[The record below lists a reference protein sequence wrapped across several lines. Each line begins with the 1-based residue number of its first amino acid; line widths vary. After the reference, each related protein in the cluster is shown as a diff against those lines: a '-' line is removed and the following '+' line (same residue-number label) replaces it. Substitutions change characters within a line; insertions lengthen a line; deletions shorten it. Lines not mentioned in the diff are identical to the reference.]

1 MHILK
6 LATFMALGA
15 IAALT
20 VTLAVLLVWLVHSET
35 GSRWLLD
42 QGLRIAPIDIQARG
56 ISGTLAEGLGVEHL
70 SIVLP
75 RVEIHASAVVTSWNP
90 ARLLGGEVA
99 IQRASI
105 AELDIDVLPRD
116 SDDDSSDDNVEE
128 DRLFWLQI
136 PVDIN
141 IESGQLGRLRIEE
154 AEFENL
160 SLAGNYGK
168 GRLQLDSLS
177 GETVGLSLQASGHLI
192 GPDPGQ
198 IEIAASW
205 AMLEQNLRGS
215 GSFNGNINK
224 LKFSQL
230 IHVPETVN
238 FDGALYDLFT
248 APSLAG
254 VAEWASLR
262 VPGETALS
270 SEAGKF
276 SINSDFRSARIEG
289 RHIVLLESWPQ
300 APMELA
306 ALVDLKGVT
315 IDNYILEALSGQVS
329 GSGQIDYSEGL
340 QGQLAIKASQIDT
353 SLVNANVPGQLDFDA
368 MLVIESPESFSFDVN
383 QARAVVHD
391 RTFDA
396 DGRVEWSGAKL
407 AAITA
412 NINTGRNRLT
422 ADIKLGPQLV
432 GSIQTDAPELGVI
445 WPGLK
450 GMLDASVT
458 LAGSIEQP
466 QANVRATGENIV
478 FDSHSLEKLT
488 LTAVLQKGERLT
500 GNMIADGLESNGQEL
515 GNLDFGVAGTL
526 AAHQSD
532 LSLAGGVIELKL
544 RSDGGWDGKQLI
556 QRFTDGTIR
565 PEGLPSWR
573 LDQTAQLQLSA
584 AGGQVSA
591 HCWKQNMSSICIKH
605 SEWSTQSLKSAIV
618 INDFALATLE
628 PLLVEGNSIDGSV
641 DASLRLERDS
651 AGMQAELHWQQSRT
665 VLGFDDGIDKFQTI
679 VDHVQID
686 LDSSES
692 QTNLV
697 ATLSGEQGLEMKS
710 TAIVKGPLIADSP
723 LKATA
728 KGRIP
733 SIELLRPLFQRVVHP
748 GEIKGELTLDLNARG
763 TLGDPVFDGGAYLVD
778 GSLGL
783 VDAGVTL
790 SHINI
795 KAESDG
801 SDKLRVTGDLR
812 SGDGSATILGEVRA
826 TEELNL
832 EADVRVQGQ
841 NLASLR
847 LPDLSVDTSPD
858 LTLRIGE
865 DIFDISGTLAI
876 PRATAQIRDLPQGA
890 VPSSPDVVVHAPER
904 TVEQPTGTIVTGNV
918 EVVLGEDVRFSG
930 FGLNARLDGGLRLTQ
945 AQGDYLRTR
954 GTVRVRDGFLTGY
967 GRELRVDRG
976 ELTFV
981 GPLDD
986 PLINIQ
992 VSRESIYEGRRY
1004 IIGLR
1009 LTGSGQNVITEPFSR
1024 PSMSEQDV
1032 LTFLLLDR
1040 PATSDADASGAA
1052 LALGLQ
1058 QMVPGDS
1065 GGVFGLDEVS
1075 FETNDAN
1082 EAAMVAGRRINE
1094 NLFVRYVFGTRG
1106 EPGSFRIRYSLG
1118 RGFSLEA
1125 STGSRQSLDLIY
1137 LLER

>member
-1 MHILK
+1 MRMLK
-6 LATFMALGA
+6 MTTLVTLGA
-15 IAALT
+15 VAVLT
-20 VTLAVLLVWLVHSET
+20 LILAVLLTWLVQSET
-35 GSRWLLD
+35 GSRWLLE
-42 QGLRIAPIDIQARG
+42 QGLRIAPVDIQARG

-75 RVEIHASAVVTSWNP
+75 TVEIRANAVVASWNP
-90 ARLLGGEVA
+90 ARLLAGEVD

-116 SDDDSSDDNVEE
+116 SDTDSADENVKE

-136 PVDIN
+136 PVGIN

-160 SLAGNYGK
+160 SLAGSYGK
-168 GRLQLDSLS
+168 GRLQIDSLS
-177 GETVGLSLQASGHLI
+177 GETVGISLQASGQLI

-198 IEIAASW
+198 IELAASW
-205 AMLEQNLRGS
+205 DMSEQNLSGS
-215 GSFNGNINK
+215 GKFSGNINK
-224 LKFSQL
+224 LKFTQL

-238 FDGALYDLFT
+238 FTGALYDLFSE
-248 APSLAG
+248 PSLAG
-254 VAEWASLR
+254 VAEWESLR

-270 SEAGKF
+270 SAAGEF
-276 SINSDFRSARIEG
+276 SINSDFRSARVAG
-289 RHIVLLESWPQ
+289 NHIVLLENWPQ

-306 ALVDLKGVT
+306 ALADLKGVT
-315 IDNYILEALSGQVS
+315 IDDYALEALGGTVR
-329 GSGQIDYSEGL
+329 GSGQIDYSDGL
-340 QGQLAIKASQIDT
+340 QGQLAITASQIDT
-353 SLVNANVPGQLDFDA
+353 GLVNADVPGQLDFDA
-368 MLVIESPESFSFDVN
+368 MLVIDSPATLAIDVTK
-383 QARAVVHD
+383 ARALVHD

-396 DGRVEWSGAKL
+396 HGRVELSDAKL
-407 AAITA
+407 AAIIA
-412 NINTGRNRLT
+412 NINAGRNRLT
-422 ADIKLGPQLV
+422 ADIKLGAELA
-432 GSIQTDAPELGVI
+432 GSIQTDAPELSVL
-445 WPGLK
+445 WPGLE

-466 QANVRATGENIV
+466 RANVRASGMNLGY
-478 FDSHSLEKLT
+478 DSHSLET
-488 LTAVLQKGERLT
+488 FSLTAALQKGDRLT
-500 GNMIADGLESNGQEL
+500 GNLTAAGLVTNGQEL
-515 GNLDFGVAGTL
+515 GKLDFEVAGTL
-526 AAHQSD
+526 AAHQSN
-532 LSLAGGVIELKL
+532 LNLAGGVVEVQLKAGGAWDGNQL
-544 RSDGGWDGKQLI
+544 TQRFSDGSITPDG
-556 QRFTDGTIR
+556 FA
-565 PEGLPSWR
+565 SWR
-573 LDQTAQLQLSA
+573 LEQNPELRLSA
-584 AGGQVSA
+584 AGGQLSA
-591 HCWKQNMSSICIKH
+591 HCWQQNTSSICIED
-605 SEWSTQSLKSAIV
+605 SEWSAQSLKSAIV
-618 INDFALATLE
+618 IDDFALATIE
-628 PLLVEGNSIDGSV
+628 PLLAEGNSIDGSV
-641 DASLRLERDS
+641 DASLKLERDS

-665 VLGFDDGIDKFQTI
+665 VLGFDDGIDRFQTI
-679 VDHVQID
+679 VDQVQID
-686 LDSSES
+686 LDSNVS

-723 LKATA
+723 LQATA

-748 GEIKGELTLDLNARG
+748 GEIKGELTLDLNASG
-763 TLGDPVFDGGAYLVD
+763 TLGNPVFDGGVYLVD

-783 VDAGVTL
+783 VDAGITL
-790 SHINI
+790 SSINI

-812 SGDGSATILGEVRA
+812 SGDGTASLVGEVRA
-826 TEELNL
+826 TEEPGL

-858 LTLRIGE
+858 LKLRIAE
-865 DIFDISGTLAI
+865 DVFDISGTLAI
-876 PRATAQIRDLPQGA
+876 PRATAQIRDLPQSA
-890 VPSSPDVVVHAPER
+890 VPRSDDVIVHAPER
-904 TVEQPTGTIVTGNV
+904 AVEQPTGTIVTGDV
-918 EVVLGEDVRFSG
+918 EVLLGEEVRFSG

-945 AQGDYLRTR
+945 ARGDYLRVR

-981 GPLDD
+981 GLLDD

-992 VSRESIYEGRRY
+992 VSRESVYEGRQY
-1004 IIGLR
+1004 TIGLR
-1009 LTGSGQNVITEPFSR
+1009 LTGSAQNVITEPFSR

-1032 LTFLLLDR
+1032 LSFLLLDR
-1040 PATSDADASGAA
+1040 PLSSDSDASGAA

-1065 GGVFGLDEVS
+1065 GILGLDEIS

-1106 EPGSFRIRYSLG
+1106 EPGSFRIRYTLG